1 MSATKKIT
9 KDMIVDAALEI
20 FRAEGFDAVTSRR
33 VAFKLGC
40 STQPIYFEYKNMDEL
55 KNDIVKKVVGQLNEI
70 FSSVSNEGKEE
81 PDEFVYRSFGLSFLK
96 FVQADPFVFRQI
108 YIVDGKIGRQ
118 VDNLRMPIILDIL
131 ENKYGYKKETALA
144 IHKMASCS
152 LMGMAV
158 FVSSGYKKISED
170 EMQKNLEILFASICS
185 VYGPPPK
192 LMKIEKFRNHFEKLM
207 TSLKKIKIQL
217 NFFLH

>member
-1 MSATKKIT
+1 MLATKKIT

-170 EMQKNLEILFASICS
+170 EMQKNLGILFASICS

-207 TSLKKIKIQL
+207 TSLKK
-217 NFFLH
+217 

>member
-70 FSSVSNEGKEE
+70 FSSVSNEGKED

-207 TSLKKIKIQL
+207 TSLKK
-217 NFFLH
+217 

>member
-1 MSATKKIT
+1 MSATEKIT

-170 EMQKNLEILFASICS
+170 EMQKNLGILFASICS

-207 TSLKKIKIQL
+207 TSLKK
-217 NFFLH
+217 

>member
-81 PDEFVYRSFGLSFLK
+81 PDEFVYRSFELSFLK

-170 EMQKNLEILFASICS
+170 EMQKNLGILFASICS

-207 TSLKKIKIQL
+207 TSLKK
-217 NFFLH
+217 

>member
-170 EMQKNLEILFASICS
+170 EMQKNLGILFASICY

-207 TSLKKIKIQL
+207 TSLKK
-217 NFFLH
+217 

>member
-9 KDMIVDAALEI
+9 KDMIVDAALKI

-170 EMQKNLEILFASICS
+170 EMQKNLGILFASICS

-207 TSLKKIKIQL
+207 TSLKK
-217 NFFLH
+217 

>member
-9 KDMIVDAALEI
+9 KNMIVDAALEI
-20 FRAEGFDAVTSRR
+20 FRAEGFEAVTSRR
-33 VAFKLGC
+33 IALRLGC

-55 KNDIVKKVVGQLNEI
+55 KDDIIKKVVEQLDSL
-70 FSSVSNEGKEE
+70 FGSVAGDSNE
-81 PDEFVYRSFGLSFLK
+81 FLYRSFGLSFLK
-96 FVQADPFVFRQI
+96 FVQTDPFVFRQI

-118 VDNLRMPIILDIL
+118 VDDLRMPKVLDIL

-144 IHKMASCS
+144 IQRMASCS

-158 FVSSGYKKISED
+158 YVSSGYKKVTED
-170 EMQKNLEILFASICS
+170 EMQENLGILFASICS

-192 LMKIEKFRNHFEKLM
+192 LMKIEKFKEHFEQLM
-207 TSLKKIKIQL
+207 ASFKK
-217 NFFLH
+217 

>member
-144 IHKMASCS
+144 IHKMAYCS

-170 EMQKNLEILFASICS
+170 EMQKNLGILFASICS

-207 TSLKKIKIQL
+207 TSLKK
-217 NFFLH
+217 

>member
-131 ENKYGYKKETALA
+131 ENKYGYKKKTALA

-170 EMQKNLEILFASICS
+170 EMQKNLGILFASICS

-207 TSLKKIKIQL
+207 TSLKK
-217 NFFLH
+217 

>member
-81 PDEFVYRSFGLSFLK
+81 PDEFVYRSFGLWFLK
-96 FVQADPFVFRQI
+96 FVPADPFVFRQI

-170 EMQKNLEILFASICS
+170 EMQKNLGILFASICS

-207 TSLKKIKIQL
+207 TSLKK
-217 NFFLH
+217 

>member
-170 EMQKNLEILFASICS
+170 EMQKNLGILFASICS

-207 TSLKKIKIQL
+207 VSLKK
-217 NFFLH
+217 

>member
-1 MSATKKIT
+1 MSATKRIT
-9 KDMIVDAALEI
+9 KNMIVDAALEI
-20 FRAEGFDAVTSRR
+20 FRAEGFESVTSRR
-33 VAFKLGC
+33 IALRLGC

-55 KNDIVKKVVGQLNEI
+55 KDDIIKKVVEQLDEL
-70 FSSVSNEGKEE
+70 FSSVSGDS
-81 PDEFVYRSFGLSFLK
+81 DEFVYRSFGLSFLK

-170 EMQKNLEILFASICS
+170 EMQKNLGILFASICS

-207 TSLKKIKIQL
+207 TSLKK
-217 NFFLH
+217 

>member
-96 FVQADPFVFRQI
+96 FVQSDPFVFRQI

-170 EMQKNLEILFASICS
+170 EMQKNLGILFASICS

-207 TSLKKIKIQL
+207 TSLKK
-217 NFFLH
+217 

>member
-33 VAFKLGC
+33 VAFKLGY

-170 EMQKNLEILFASICS
+170 EMQKNLGILFASICS

-207 TSLKKIKIQL
+207 TSLKK
-217 NFFLH
+217 

>member
-81 PDEFVYRSFGLSFLK
+81 PDEFVYRSFGLSCLK

-170 EMQKNLEILFASICS
+170 EMQKNLGILFASICS

-207 TSLKKIKIQL
+207 TSLKK
-217 NFFLH
+217 

>member
-81 PDEFVYRSFGLSFLK
+81 PDEFVYHSFGLSFLK

-170 EMQKNLEILFASICS
+170 EMQKNLGILFASICS

-207 TSLKKIKIQL
+207 TSLKK
-217 NFFLH
+217 

>member
-1 MSATKKIT
+1 M
-9 KDMIVDAALEI
+9 
-20 FRAEGFDAVTSRR
+20 
-33 VAFKLGC
+33 
-40 STQPIYFEYKNMDEL
+40 
-55 KNDIVKKVVGQLNEI
+55 
-70 FSSVSNEGKEE
+70 
-81 PDEFVYRSFGLSFLK
+81 
-96 FVQADPFVFRQI
+96 
-108 YIVDGKIGRQ
+108 DGKIGRQ

-170 EMQKNLEILFASICS
+170 EMQKNLGILFASICS
-185 VYGPPPK
+185 VYGPSPK

-207 TSLKKIKIQL
+207 TSLKK
-217 NFFLH
+217 

>member
-144 IHKMASCS
+144 IHKMASWS
-152 LMGMAV
+152 LMGRAV

-170 EMQKNLEILFASICS
+170 EMQKNLGILFASICS

-207 TSLKKIKIQL
+207 TSLKK
-217 NFFLH
+217 

>member
-131 ENKYGYKKETALA
+131 ENKNGYKKETALA

-207 TSLKKIKIQL
+207 TSLKK
-217 NFFLH
+217 

>member
-55 KNDIVKKVVGQLNEI
+55 KNDIVKKVVGQFNEI

-170 EMQKNLEILFASICS
+170 EMQKNLGILFASICS

-207 TSLKKIKIQL
+207 TSLKK
-217 NFFLH
+217 

>member
-158 FVSSGYKKISED
+158 FVSSGYRKISED
-170 EMQKNLEILFASICS
+170 EMQKNLGILFASICS

-207 TSLKKIKIQL
+207 TSLKK
-217 NFFLH
+217 

>member
-70 FSSVSNEGKEE
+70 FSSVSNEGKED

-170 EMQKNLEILFASICS
+170 EMQENLGILFASICS
-185 VYGPPPK
+185 VYGPPDQ
-192 LMKIEKFRNHFEKLM
+192 LLA
-207 TSLKKIKIQL
+207 SLKK
-217 NFFLH
+217 

>member
-40 STQPIYFEYKNMDEL
+40 SIQPIYFEYKNMDEL

-170 EMQKNLEILFASICS
+170 EMQKNLGILFASICS

-192 LMKIEKFRNHFEKLM
+192 LMKIEKFRNHLDQLLA
-207 TSLKKIKIQL
+207 SLKK
-217 NFFLH
+217 

>member
-158 FVSSGYKKISED
+158 FVSSGYKKITED
-170 EMQKNLEILFASICS
+170 EMQKNLGILFASICS

-207 TSLKKIKIQL
+207 TSLKK
-217 NFFLH
+217 

>member
-70 FSSVSNEGKEE
+70 FSSVSNEGKED
-81 PDEFVYRSFGLSFLK
+81 PDEFVYRSFGLSFIK

-170 EMQKNLEILFASICS
+170 EMQKNLGILFASICS

-207 TSLKKIKIQL
+207 TSLKK
-217 NFFLH
+217 

>member
-1 MSATKKIT
+1 MSATKKII

-170 EMQKNLEILFASICS
+170 EMQKNLGILFASICS

-207 TSLKKIKIQL
+207 TSLKK
-217 NFFLH
+217 

>member
-170 EMQKNLEILFASICS
+170 EMQKNLGILFASICS

-192 LMKIEKFRNHFEKLM
+192 LMKIERFRNHFEKLM
-207 TSLKKIKIQL
+207 TSLKK
-217 NFFLH
+217 

>member
-96 FVQADPFVFRQI
+96 FVQEDPFVFRQI

-170 EMQKNLEILFASICS
+170 EMQKNLGILFASICS

-207 TSLKKIKIQL
+207 TSLKK
-217 NFFLH
+217 